1 MMVRRLHPNNTEVNV
16 SDWEPPGL
24 PGSISLGPGDIELR
38 LAADLVNLPIVR
50 SVVATIATRADFDL
64 DAIADLRLAVDEACS
79 TLITRAI
86 PGTIMSCR
94 FTVPGDALCF
104 IGTVQSANASEPS
117 TKSFGWRV
125 LSTLTDAVQS
135 RITSNGHSH
144 RLDIELAKRRVVVE
158 VPGAGA

>member
-1 MMVRRLHPNNTEVNV
+1 MVRRLYPNVGEVNV
-16 SDWEPPGL
+16 TDWEPPDSHTRGDL
-24 PGSISLGPGDIELR
+24 SPGDIELR
-38 LAADLVNLPIVR
+38 LAANLVNLPIVR

-86 PGTIMSCR
+86 PGTVMSCR
-94 FTVPGDALCF
+94 FTMSGDALCF
-104 IGTVQSANASEPS
+104 LGIVESETDAEPS

-125 LSTLTDAVQS
+125 LTTLTDMVNS
-135 RITSNGHSH
+135 HVSSNGQHH

>member
-1 MMVRRLHPNNTEVNV
+1 MVRRQYSDYGEVKV
-16 SDWEPPGL
+16 TGWEPPPL
-24 PGSISLGPGDIELR
+24 HAHNDIELW
-38 LAADLVNLPIVR
+38 LGADLVHLPIVR

-86 PGTIMSCR
+86 PGTTMRCR
-94 FTVPGDALCF
+94 FTVSDEELRF
-104 IGTVQSANASEPS
+104 TGTVKSATDSKPS

-125 LSTLTDAVQS
+125 LTTLTDAVDA
-135 RITSNGHSH
+135 RVTTNGQEGHQV
-144 RLDIELAKRRVVVE
+144 DIEIAKRRAVVD

>member
-1 MMVRRLHPNNTEVNV
+1 MVRRYPNNGEVKV
-16 SDWEPPGL
+16 TDWDPPPL
-24 PGSISLGPGDIELR
+24 HARNDVDLWLG
-38 LAADLVNLPIVR
+38 ADLGNLPIVR

-86 PGTIMSCR
+86 PGSTMRGR
-94 FTVPGDALCF
+94 FTVADDELRF
-104 IGTVQSANASEPS
+104 LGTIRSDTDSAPS

-125 LSTLTDAVQS
+125 LTTLTDSVDARVSADAEQ
-135 RITSNGHSH
+135 GH
-144 RLDIELAKRRVVVE
+144 RVDIALAKRRALLD

>member
-1 MMVRRLHPNNTEVNV
+1 MVRKQYSNYGEVNV
-16 SDWEPPGL
+16 TEWEPPPL
-24 PGSISLGPGDIELR
+24 HAHNDIELW
-38 LAADLVNLPIVR
+38 LGADLVHLPIVR

-86 PGTIMSCR
+86 PGSKMRCR
-94 FTVPGDALCF
+94 FTAADDELRFV
-104 IGTVQSANASEPS
+104 GTVRSDSDSTPS

-125 LSTLTDAVQS
+125 LTTLTDVVDARVS
-135 RITSNGHSH
+135 TDGHQGH
-144 RLDIELAKRRVVVE
+144 RVDIELAKRRALLD

>member
-1 MMVRRLHPNNTEVNV
+1 MID
-16 SDWEPPGL
+16 SEPPDLHTPGDLGL
-24 PGSISLGPGDIELR
+24 EDIELR

-79 TLITRAI
+79 TLITRAV
-86 PGTIMSCR
+86 PGTVMHCR
-94 FTVPGDALCF
+94 FTVSGDSLCF
-104 IGTVQSANASEPS
+104 VGTVRSETGAEPS

-125 LSTLTDAVQS
+125 LTTLTDSVHS
-135 RITSNGHSH
+135 RISSNGQFH